1 MRRWSSTAV
10 LAVGGLAIGGAS
22 VAAGSLVSGFGILLF
37 FLVAALLVSP
47 RAFPRSLTDEAARV
61 ASETDGRPIVYW
73 RPGCPYCLRLRARL
87 GRDARRLHWVDIWAD
102 PDGAASVREVTGGDE
117 TVPTVIAAERSFINP
132 DVALVR
138 GLLKPRERNI

>member
-1 MRRWSSTAV
+1 MRRWSSTLLLAV
-10 LAVGGLAIGGAS
+10 AGVAVGGAS
-22 VAAGSLVSGFGILLF
+22 LLAGSTVSGVGILVF
-37 FLVAALLVSP
+37 FLIAAVLVSP

-61 ASETDGRPIVYW
+61 ASANDGQPIVYW

-102 PDGAASVREVTGGDE
+102 PEGAASVREVTGGDE
-117 TVPTVIAAERSFINP
+117 TVPTVIADDRSFINP

-138 GLLKPRERNI
+138 GLLVSAS

>member
-1 MRRWSSTAV
+1 MIACGV
-10 LAVGGLAIGGAS
+10 ALGGAE
-22 VAAGSLVSGFGILLF
+22 AVSGSPWTGLGLGVF

-61 ASETDGRPIVYW
+61 ASDDDGRPIVYW
-73 RPGCPYCLRLRARL
+73 RPGCPYCMRLRARL

-117 TVPTVIAAERSFINP
+117 TVPTVIAADRSFINP

-138 GLLKPRERNI
+138 GLLVSAS

>member
-10 LAVGGLAIGGAS
+10 LALGGLVIGGAS
-22 VAAGSLVSGFGILLF
+22 VAAGSPVSGLGILVF

-132 DVALVR
+132 DAALVR
-138 GLLKPRERNI
+138 GLLKPRERNR

>member
-1 MRRWSSTAV
+1 MIACGV
-10 LAVGGLAIGGAS
+10 ALGGAE
-22 VAAGSLVSGFGILLF
+22 AVSGSPRTGLGLGVF

-61 ASETDGRPIVYW
+61 ASDDDGRPIVYW
-73 RPGCPYCLRLRARL
+73 RPGCPYCMRLRARL

-102 PDGAASVREVTGGDE
+102 PEGAASVREVTGGDE
-117 TVPTVIAAERSFINP
+117 TVPTVIAADRSFINP

-138 GLLKPRERNI
+138 GLLVSAS